1 MRISDW
7 SSDVCSSDLLLRD
20 EGADVRV
27 HPARD
32 GQEDA
37 TVARDGGMIAQHPF
51 EAGEVCRRGMGTLDD
66 LRQLARVATST
77 MLRAQRP
84 MATMLARDTCP
95 ASSTNSQSKACICWR
110 RAKKK
115 AVPPTTLD
123 SASSGS
129 SLVVVRVM
137 PGQSA
142 G

>member
-7 SSDVCSSDLLLRD
+7 SSDVCSSDLPEGPGLRTGRSPHRLPRRLWLAGKPAFIDLPRD

-66 LRQLARVATST
+66 LRQLARVAHQHDGRSEEHTSELQALMRT
-77 MLRAQRP
+77 
-84 MATMLARDTCP
+84 
-95 ASSTNSQSKACICWR
+95 
-110 RAKKK
+110 
-115 AVPPTTLD
+115 
-123 SASSGS
+123 
-129 SLVVVRVM
+129 
-137 PGQSA
+137 
-142 G
+142 